1 MRVAGR
7 AMIGPGLWGATDV
20 RILLT
25 NDDGVFAPGLRALR
39 KELQRLGDVT
49 VIAPAQEQSG
59 VGHSITL
66 LHPLVVKPVD
76 DEEGAVLGYSVEG
89 SPADCVKLAVLELL
103 DRPPDLIVSGI
114 NAGSNAGINVL
125 YSGTVAAAIEGA
137 FFKIT
142 SVAVSLELAEHFDY
156 PHAAKNAVRV
166 IEKILANSPEQ
177 GSLFNINLPAHS
189 RGEPKGVRVVP
200 MGVGRYG
207 EGFERRKDPRGRT
220 YYWMTYAPPY
230 HLDGPETDVTSLTEG
245 YITVT
250 PLHFDMTKYDMLDG
264 VGGWDWK

>member
-1 MRVAGR
+1 M
-7 AMIGPGLWGATDV
+7 

-39 KELQRLGDVT
+39 KELQRLGEVT
-49 VIAPAQEQSG
+49 VIAPAVEQSG
-59 VGHSITL
+59 VGHSITIL
-66 LHPLVVKPVD
+66 NPLVVKQVD
-76 DEEGAVLGYSVEG
+76 DEDGSTIGWMVEG
-89 SPADCVKLAVLELL
+89 SPADSVKLAVCELM

-125 YSGTVAAAIEGA
+125 YSGTVAAAIEGS

-156 PHAAKNAVRV
+156 PWAARHATRV
-166 IEKILANSPEQ
+166 IERVLANKPDP
-177 GSLFNINLPAHS
+177 GTLLNVNIPSHS

-207 EGFERRKDPRGRT
+207 EGFERRYDPRGRT
-220 YYWMTYAPPY
+220 YYWMTYTPPY
-230 HLDGPETDVTSLTEG
+230 HLDGPVTDVTSLSEG
-245 YITVT
+245 YVTVT
-250 PLHFDMTKYDMLDG
+250 PLHFDMTRYDQIAG
-264 VGGWDWK
+264 VGAWDWGAADEGRAK